1 MEELNRR
8 IENLRKELNDLEEL
22 KAKYAAEPMKFLED
36 EISYMR
42 SQKHVTV
49 KHIIN
54 TVINHVKT
62 HGFD

>member
-1 MEELNRR
+1 MDELTKR
-8 IENLRKELNDLEEL
+8 IENLRKELEDLQAL
-22 KAKYAAEPMKFLED
+22 KAKYESNPMQYLED
-36 EISYMR
+36 EISFMR
-42 SQKHVTV
+42 SQKHITV